1 METKAVRLYGVDDLK
16 LEEFEL
22 PEIGENEILIKIMT
36 DSICMSTYKEV
47 KQGADHIRVPDN
59 IAEHPIIIGHEF
71 AGKIMQVGDNWKD
84 KYHVGKKCIV
94 YPSISGEMAA
104 PGYSFE
110 YYGGDAT
117 YCIIP
122 EIAIEEECVIELE
135 ADSYFGMSVIEP
147 LSCVIGGYHT
157 NLHSVE
163 GSYVPS
169 AGTKKNGNI
178 IILGGCG
185 AMGLGAVSYALAMQ
199 NKPRMLVVTD
209 VSDERIT
216 RAQKLISEEFAKEC
230 GVDLYYVNT
239 ASMEDEKE
247 ELLRLTDNHGY
258 DDVFVYAPIQSV
270 AETGNA
276 ILAEDGCMNF
286 FAGPTDHQFKA
297 EINLYDSHYKRT
309 KILGSSGCLKADY
322 LEAAKLISEK
332 KVNAAIMITHI
343 GGLNACVETTKNL
356 PKLKGSKKLIYTQIE
371 MPLTAIEDFAEL
383 GKKDLLMKKLAE
395 SCERHNG
402 LWNAEAERILLE
414 HFDVR

>member
-1 METKAVRLYGVDDLK
+1 
-16 LEEFEL
+16 
-22 PEIGENEILIKIMT
+22 
-36 DSICMSTYKEV
+36 
-47 KQGADHIRVPDN
+47 
-59 IAEHPIIIGHEF
+59 
-71 AGKIMQVGDNWKD
+71 
-84 KYHVGKKCIV
+84 
-94 YPSISGEMAA
+94 
-104 PGYSFE
+104 
-110 YYGGDAT
+110 
-117 YCIIP
+117 
-122 EIAIEEECVIELE
+122 
-135 ADSYFGMSVIEP
+135 
-147 LSCVIGGYHT
+147 
-157 NLHSVE
+157 
-163 GSYVPS
+163 
-169 AGTKKNGNI
+169 
-178 IILGGCG
+178 
-185 AMGLGAVSYALAMQ
+185 MGLGAVSYALAMQ

-276 ILAEDGCMNF
+276 ILAKDGCMNF

-322 LEAAKLISEK
+322 LEAAQLISEK